1 MKVGD
6 MVQVISRPESWPGQ
20 ESIFAGLNGIVV
32 VDHSPMRPPSVGR
45 VIDVMWY
52 TGEIVDMYSD
62 DLEIIDEAR

>member
-6 MVQVISRPESWPGQ
+6 MVQVISRPVSWPGQ

-45 VIDVMWY
+45 VIDVMWN

>member
-20 ESIFAGLNGIVV
+20 ESIFAGLKGIVV

-45 VIDVMWY
+45 VIDVMWN